1 VATNVGNIN
10 GQNTKYASYQNV
22 YDMIQGE
29 IAGVEVHGK
38 KITIRGIAT
47 INGSSDPLVLVNGI
61 DMLQD
66 ASTTLDAIDPHMV
79 KSIDILKGSAAA
91 IYGSKAANGVILI
104 TLIGK

>member
-1 VATNVGNIN
+1 
-10 GQNTKYASYQNV
+10 
-22 YDMIQGE
+22 
-29 IAGVEVHGK
+29 
-38 KITIRGIAT
+38 
-47 INGSSDPLVLVNGI
+47 
-61 DMLQD
+61 MLQD